1 MTFHFLGVFR
11 AKHTKALKQ
20 RKEDPYSL
28 VFLLLILQG
37 MTGSVGP
44 LKDFATRGYAG
55 SLFCTPLKKKKIQLE
70 PGKFLLAWM
79 WDMFLNCR
87 TKFNLV
93 SISLDEE

>member
-1 MTFHFLGVFR
+1 MFR

-44 LKDFATRGYAG
+44 LKAFATRGYAG
-55 SLFCTPLKKKKIQLE
+55 SLFCTPLKKKNPTRAREIFV
-70 PGKFLLAWM
+70 G
-79 WDMFLNCR
+79 LNVR
-87 TKFNLV
+87 YVFKLQNKV
-93 SISLDEE
+93 